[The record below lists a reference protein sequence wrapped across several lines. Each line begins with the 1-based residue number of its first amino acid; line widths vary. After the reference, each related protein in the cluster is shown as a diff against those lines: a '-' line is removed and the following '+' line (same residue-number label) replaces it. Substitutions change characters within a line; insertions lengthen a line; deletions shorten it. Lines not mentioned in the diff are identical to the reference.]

1 MNMTAVFDFIIKP
14 VGSRYN
20 NSVDIDGKQLI
31 VNTRIESF
39 KSVNKLA
46 EVVSIPLAI
55 ETDIKVGDIIV
66 IHHNVFRRFYD
77 IKGRQKNSR
86 SYFKEDL
93 YFCAPDQIY
102 LYKRDN
108 EWQSFG
114 DRCFVKPVKN
124 KDQFKMSKE
133 QKHIGILKYGND
145 SLNKLKINPGDLVG
159 FKPFGEFEFI
169 IDGQRLYCMKSN
181 DIVIKYEYKGDE
193 ATDNP
198 SWAQSSIGI
207 NKSSGGSNS

>member
-1 MNMTAVFDFIIKP
+1 MDVTAVFDFIIKP

-20 NSVDIDGKQLI
+20 NSVDVEGKQLI
-31 VNTRIESF
+31 TNTRIESF

-46 EVVSIPLAI
+46 EVVAVPLFG

-93 YFCAPDQIY
+93 YFCSPDQIY

-108 EWQSFG
+108 KWNSYG
-114 DRCFVKPVKN
+114 DRCFVMPIKN
-124 KDQFKMSKE
+124 KDQFKLSKE
-133 QKHIGILKYGND
+133 QKHIGILKYGNE
-145 SLNKLKINPGDLVG
+145 SLNGLEIIPGDVVG
-159 FKPFGEFEFI
+159 YKPYSEFEFI

-181 DIVIKYEYKGDE
+181 DIVIKYEHKGDE
-193 ATDNP
+193 AEYNP
-198 SWAQSSIGI
+198 SWAESSGGI
-207 NKSSGGSNS
+207 NKGS